1 MFKYLALAYTI
12 VNTVFGQTVVQVI
25 NSNPQLSTLAGAI
38 KAAGL
43 ESTLNSTSANF
54 TVLAPTNEAFTRV
67 KVPSQ
72 TSVLANLLEYHVV
85 SGKVLS
91 TDLSSGLVV
100 KTLQMQTVTV
110 LERGNNVDFI
120 DSNGRP
126 ANVVKANINA
136 INGEV
141 HIINDVLLP
150 NGTIA
155 NITANIPDLSDL
167 NGALVKTGL
176 NKVLADPT
184 QTLTLFA
191 PNNQAVEAFK
201 GTINENLLLY
211 HALGS
216 EVYSTDLKK
225 GDNVVPSI
233 DANKDDIDVI
243 VENDGVR
250 IKDVNNR
257 TGTVE
262 VVNIAG
268 VNGVVHLINIVL
280 SPVPVKN

>member
-1 MFKYLALAYTI
+1 MFKYLAVAYTLL
-12 VNTVFGQTVVQVI
+12 NTVFGQTVVQVI
-25 NSNPQLSTLAGAI
+25 NSNPNLSTLAGAI

-43 ESTLNSTSANF
+43 EETLNSTSANF

-91 TDLSSGLVV
+91 TDLSNGLVV
-100 KTLQMQTVTV
+100 KTLQTQTVTV
-110 LERGNNVDFI
+110 LERGNNVDFV
-120 DSNGRP
+120 DSNGR
-126 ANVVKANINA
+126 ASNVVKANINA

-141 HIINDVLLP
+141 HIINNVLLP

-155 NITANIPDLSDL
+155 NITANIPELSDL
-167 NGALVKTGL
+167 NGALVQTGL

-191 PNNQAVEAFK
+191 PNNQAVSQFK

-243 VENDGVR
+243 VENNGVK

-257 TGTVE
+257 TGDVE